1 MKQRNGFVSNSSST
15 SFTTTNTSDDDKT
28 IVDFI
33 KENLQLVDDFNAMY
47 DWHNYSHED
56 AIESAKNN
64 YCGDEY
70 SFSGK
75 EKKNI
80 AFGDEEG
87 TVLGRIFDYILRDG
101 GTSENFTWKFD
112 QYYR

>member
-1 MKQRNGFVSNSSST
+1 MKTRNGFVSNSSST
-15 SFTTTNTSDDDKT
+15 SFTITNTSDEDKT

-33 KENLQLVDDFNAMY
+33 KENLHLVDDFNEQY
-47 DWHNYSHED
+47 DYEYTHED
-56 AIESAKNN
+56 AIESAENFYN
-64 YCGDEY
+64 TDEY

-75 EKKNI
+75 EKKNVV
-80 AFGDEEG
+80 FGDEDG
-87 TVLGRIFDYILRDG
+87 TVLGRIFDYILREG

>member
-1 MKQRNGFVSNSSST
+1 MKIRNGFVSNSSST
-15 SFTTTNTSDDDKT
+15 SFTIINTSDETRT

-33 KENLQLVDDFNAMY
+33 EENLYLVDEFNDCY
-47 DWHNYSHED
+47 GYEYTHEE
-56 AIESAKNN
+56 AIESAKNH
-64 YCGDEY
+64 YCDDNY

-75 EKKNI
+75 ERKNV
-80 AFGDEEG
+80 AFGDEDG

-101 GTSENFTWKFD
+101 GASENFTWEFD

>member
-1 MKQRNGFVSNSSST
+1 MKTRNGFVSNSSST
-15 SFTTTNTSDDDKT
+15 SFTITNTSDDDKT

-33 KENLQLVDDFNAMY
+33 KENLHLVDDFNEQY
-47 DWHNYSHED
+47 DWYSYTHED
-56 AIESAKNN
+56 AIESAEKY
-64 YCGDEY
+64 YCTDEY

-87 TVLGRIFDYILRDG
+87 TVLGRIFDYILREG
-101 GTSENFTWKFD
+101 GTSESFTWEFD

>member
-1 MKQRNGFVSNSSST
+1 MKTRNGFVSNSSST
-15 SFTTTNTSDDDKT
+15 SFTITNTSDDDKT

-33 KENLQLVDDFNAMY
+33 KENLHLVDEFNECYA
-47 DWHNYSHED
+47 WHEYTREQAIKSAED
-56 AIESAKNN
+56 H
-64 YCGDEY
+64 YCDDNY

-87 TVLGRIFDYILRDG
+87 TVLGTIFDYILRDG
-101 GTSENFTWKFD
+101 GTSKSFTWKFD

>member
-15 SFTTTNTSDDDKT
+15 SFMITNTSDDTKT

-33 KENLQLVDDFNAMY
+33 KENLHLVDDFNKSY
-47 DWHNYSHED
+47 DYEHTHEE
-56 AIESAKNN
+56 AIESAEKN
-64 YCGDEY
+64 YCDGNY

-75 EKKNI
+75 EKKAI

-87 TVLGRIFDYILRDG
+87 TILGKIFDYILRDG
-101 GTSENFTWKFD
+101 GTSKNFTWKFD
-112 QYYR
+112 RWCR